1 MTEQSL
7 SQHLQYDK
15 LVAFLLKPLLDAPED
30 LRINCEYLPAHAR
43 VWVRVAFQAADREKL
58 LDGSSRHLY
67 AIKTVV
73 SAAARIAGQSVYLDI
88 YGSESRTRATSERSE
103 RPGRG
108 DERQS
113 RPARGS
119 SSPPPRRMD
128 RPIPATDK

>member
-7 SQHLQYDK
+7 SQNPQYDK
-15 LVAFLLKPLLDAPED
+15 LVSFLLQPLLDEPEE

-43 VWVRVAFQAADREKL
+43 VWVRIAFQPADREKL
-58 LDGSSRHLY
+58 LNGSSRHLY

-88 YGSESRTRATSERSE
+88 YGSESRTRATSERS
-103 RPGRG
+103 
-108 DERQS
+108 DRQSRSDDRSS
-113 RPARGS
+113 RPARS
-119 SSPPPRRMD
+119 NTSPPRRVD

>member
-7 SQHLQYDK
+7 SQNPQYDK
-15 LVAFLLKPLLDAPED
+15 LVSFLLQPLLDAPEE

-67 AIKTVV
+67 AIKTIV
-73 SAAARIAGQSVYLDI
+73 SAAARVAGQSVYLDI
-88 YGSESRTRATSERSE
+88 YGSESRSRPTGDRS
-103 RPGRG
+103 
-108 DERQS
+108 ERQS
-113 RPARGS
+113 RGDDRGS
-119 SSPPPRRMD
+119 RSGRSSNTAPPRRVD

>member
-7 SQHLQYDK
+7 SQNPQYDK
-15 LVAFLLKPLLDAPED
+15 LVAFLLQPLLDEPEE

-43 VWVRVAFQAADREKL
+43 VWVRIAFQPADREKL
-58 LDGSSRHLY
+58 LNGSSRHLY

-88 YGSESRTRATSERSE
+88 YGSESRARATGERS
-103 RPGRG
+103 
-108 DERQS
+108 DRQSRSDDRSS
-113 RPARGS
+113 RPARS
-119 SSPPPRRMD
+119 NTSPPRRVD

>member
-7 SQHLQYDK
+7 SQNPQYDK
-15 LVAFLLKPLLDAPED
+15 LVAFLLQPLLDEPEE

-43 VWVRVAFQAADREKL
+43 VWVRIAFQPADREKL

-88 YGSESRTRATSERSE
+88 YGSESRTRAAGERS
-103 RPGRG
+103 
-108 DERQS
+108 DRQSRSDDRSS
-113 RPARGS
+113 RPARS
-119 SSPPPRRMD
+119 NTSPPRRVD

>member
-7 SQHLQYDK
+7 SQNPQYDK
-15 LVAFLLKPLLDAPED
+15 LVAFLLQPLLDEPEE

-43 VWVRVAFQAADREKL
+43 VWVRIAFQPADREKL
-58 LDGSSRHLY
+58 LNGSSRHLY

-88 YGSESRTRATSERSE
+88 YGSESRTRATGERS
-103 RPGRG
+103 
-108 DERQS
+108 DRQSRSDDRSS
-113 RPARGS
+113 RPARS
-119 SSPPPRRMD
+119 NTSPPRRVD